1 MTDVNFSVPAKLLTS
16 RGQIGLPPARD
27 GGPIDHGSLGRMV
40 SKVMDAAPEE
50 RERYFI
56 FADGGAYLHT
66 HEIEAL
72 ASTRRYADWHAGQ
85 A

>member
-1 MTDVNFSVPAKLLTS
+1 MTDINFSVRARLLAS
-16 RGQIGLPPARD
+16 EGQIGLNATQD
-27 GGPIDHGSLGRMV
+27 GKPLDQGSLGRLV
-40 SKVMDAAPEE
+40 GKVMDAAPGD
-50 RERYFI
+50 RWRYAI
-56 FADGGAYLHT
+56 FADGVSYVHA